1 MSKEIIPYGRQSID
15 NKDIKNVVSVLKSDF
30 LTSGPIVKR
39 FEKEISKFSN
49 SRFAVSANSATS
61 ALHIACLALGLKKG
75 DILWTTPI
83 TFVASANCALYCG
96 AKVDFVDIDLETFNL
111 SALNLEK
118 KLIYAKKKGKLPKIL
133 IPTHLGGQSCDMEKI
148 KYLSKKYHFKII
160 EDASHALGGKYK
172 KTKVGSCKYSDV
184 TVFSF
189 HPIKSI
195 TTAEGG
201 VALTNNKSLANK
213 MQIYREH
220 GIVRNFR
227 DFKGKIDGPWIYQQQ
242 QLGYNYRLS
251 DVHAALGIS
260 QLKRIN
266 KFLIKRS
273 HISSIY
279 KKKLRGLPI
288 KFQLIQKDVF
298 SAKHLFIILVDK
310 NIHLELF
317 KHLRKKKILVNI
329 HYIPIFIHPYFKSK
343 KINIKKFENS
353 MSYYKSAISLPIHYN
368 LTKKQQLY
376 VINEIKNFHK
386 MKKKIN

>member
-1 MSKEIIPYGRQSID
+1 MNKNIIPYGRQSVD
-15 NKDIKNVVSVLKSDF
+15 NKDVENVVSVLKSDF

-39 FEKEISKFSN
+39 FEKEICKYSK

-61 ALHIACLALGLKKG
+61 ALHIACLALGLGKD

-96 AKVDFVDIDLETFNL
+96 AKVDFVDIDTETFNL
-111 SALNLEK
+111 SVSSLEK
-118 KLIYAKKKGKLPKIL
+118 KLISSKKIGKLPKIL
-133 IPTHLGGQSCDMEKI
+133 IPTHLGGESCDMEKI

-160 EDASHALGGKYK
+160 EDASHALGGRYK
-172 KTKVGSCKYSDV
+172 KSKVGSCKYSDI

-201 VALTNNKSLANK
+201 IALTNNKTLANK

-220 GIVRNFR
+220 GIVRNR
-227 DFKGKIDGPWIYQQQ
+227 KEFKGKIDGPWIYQQQ

-266 KFLIKRS
+266 KFLFKRS
-273 HISSIY
+273 QISSIY
-279 KKKLRGLPI
+279 KKKLKELPI
-288 KFQLIQKDVF
+288 KFQTNKKDVF

-310 NIHLELF
+310 KIHLPLF

-329 HYIPIFIHPYFKSK
+329 HYIPIFLHPYFKLK
-343 KINIKKFENS
+343 KFKIKKFKNS

>member
-1 MSKEIIPYGRQSID
+1 MNKNIIPYGRQSID
-15 NKDIKNVVSVLKSDF
+15 KKDIKNVVSVLRSDF

-39 FEKEISKFSN
+39 FEKEISKYSN
-49 SRFAVSANSATS
+49 SRFSVSANSATS
-61 ALHIACLALGLKKG
+61 ALHIACLALGLRKD

-96 AKVDFVDIDLETFNL
+96 AKVDFVDIDPETFNL
-111 SALNLEK
+111 SVSNLEK
-118 KLIYAKKKGKLPKIL
+118 KLISSKKKGRLPKIL

-148 KYLSKKYHFKII
+148 KYLSKKYRFNII
-160 EDASHALGGKYK
+160 EDASHALGGRYK
-172 KTKVGSCKYSDV
+172 KSKVGSCKYSDI

-201 VALTNNKSLANK
+201 IALTNNKTLANK
-213 MQIYREH
+213 MLIYREH
-220 GIVRNFR
+220 GIVRNYKN
-227 DFKGKIDGPWIYQQQ
+227 FKGKIDGPWVYQQQ

-273 HISSIY
+273 QISSIY
-279 KKKLRGLPI
+279 KKKLKELPI
-288 KFQLIQKDVF
+288 KFQANKANIF

-310 NIHLELF
+310 KIHLELF
-317 KHLRKKKILVNI
+317 KYLRKKKILVNI
-329 HYIPIFIHPYFKSK
+329 HYMPIFLHPYFKSK
-343 KINIKKFENS
+343 KFKIKKFANS

-368 LTKKQQLY
+368 LKRKQQLY
-376 VINEIKNFHK
+376 VINKIKNFHK
-386 MKKKIN
+386 MVKKIN